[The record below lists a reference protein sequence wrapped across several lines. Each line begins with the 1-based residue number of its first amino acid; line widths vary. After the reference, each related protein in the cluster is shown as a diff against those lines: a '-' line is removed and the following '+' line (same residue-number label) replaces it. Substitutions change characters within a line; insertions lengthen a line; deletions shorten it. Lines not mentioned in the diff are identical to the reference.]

1 MSSYAKV
8 VIAGALC
15 ACRHPPSPR
24 ERVLALLPAEPA
36 VVAAADGRSLVSWR
50 QAVEIARPCAPAS
63 FACVIDAALSADA
76 VAVAHGETGTTIVI
90 ESPRPIATCP
100 ALARVEADLYV
111 ATLGD
116 STIEHGL
123 GPRWSRARDY
133 LATSPVALAADLG
146 DRHVLAAGD
155 RTSAWL
161 AIDAA
166 DPEATQRGLAAAIAR
181 WQSLAPKLAVTRQG
195 SQVLVRA
202 TALDPDE
209 VATLARD
216 VLAQL
221 APAPARAVPSFAP
234 VRVHS
239 IPDALAELGNAL
251 GDRVVENGTVI
262 GVRLAKPVWSL
273 VAGDIVLGIDAHRV
287 TSAAQLAALAKA
299 LPKRLSVAV
308 RRGDADAVID
318 LAEE

>member
-1 MSSYAKV
+1 MSSYGKV
-8 VIAGALC
+8 VIAGALV
-15 ACRHPPSPR
+15 ACHHPPSPR
-24 ERVLALLPAEPA
+24 ERVLALLPAEA
-36 VVAAADGRSLVSWR
+36 TVVAAADGSALVAWR
-50 QAVEIARPCAPAS
+50 KAVEIARPYAPAS

-76 VAVAHGETGTTIVI
+76 AALAHGETGTTIVI
-90 ESPRPIATCP
+90 GSRRPVAACP

-123 GPRWSRARDY
+123 GPRWNRARDY
-133 LATSPVALAADLG
+133 LATAPIALAADLG
-146 DRHVLAAGD
+146 KRHVLAAGD
-155 RTSAWL
+155 ANSAWL

-166 DPEATQRGLAAAIAR
+166 DPDATQRDLAISIAR
-181 WQSLAPKLAVTRQG
+181 WQALGKKLAITRHG
-195 SQVLVRA
+195 SQVLVHA

-221 APAPARAVPSFAP
+221 DPAPVHAAPTFAP

-251 GDRVVENGTVI
+251 GDRVIENGTVI

-273 VAGDIVLGIDAHRV
+273 VAGDIVLGIDAHRI

-308 RRGDADAVID
+308 RRGDADGVID